1 MPRGKQ
7 IDCAMQSPIYRQI
20 LKEVAKGYSFEQCN
34 KTNKIIRVKKW
45 NILTKPEQ
53 LKKKLIK
60 ESL

>member
-20 LKEVAKGYSFEQCN
+20 LKEVAKGYSFEACN

-45 NILTKPEQ
+45 EKYYILVLHGVDHVKC
-53 LKKKLIK
+53 
-60 ESL
+60 

>member
-34 KTNKIIRVKKW
+34 KTNKIIRVK
-45 NILTKPEQ
+45 NE
-53 LKKKLIK
+53 
-60 ESL
+60 

>member
-34 KTNKIIRVKKW
+34 KTNKIIRIKKW
-45 NILTKPEQ
+45 
-53 LKKKLIK
+53 KKYFTLVHHGVRPVKC
-60 ESL
+60 